1 MRPFTITV
9 ALLLGL
15 AVAVNALAAWD
26 RGRHEARLRAAS
38 ASFRTGQA
46 VLGYRNMDERRFQRA
61 RLESI
66 PTPRVV
72 TFGSS
77 RVMEIS
83 TALAGVAPG
92 AFYNAGMSAAT
103 VEDFIALW
111 SILERQGKR
120 PDAAWFSV
128 DAWALNEA
136 KEEVRWLA
144 WADEVSGFLVRAGA
158 GASVGGPVPEALF
171 LWYRAKELVS
181 WTVLR
186 TSATDVRRLV
196 AGRRRHGAEV
206 QQALEG
212 SIVAEAGL
220 GPRRG
225 LRADGSIVY
234 EAEYRDLPAAR
245 TREEAIRYVTN
256 GRTGLEGFRPNTERA
271 ARLELLWTRMRA
283 AGVRVVVWLPP
294 YHPDAWRLIQADPA
308 RARALAEVRSLVERA
323 ATRTGARFTD
333 LSDPAS
339 IGCGEADFYD
349 AIHARPACLRR
360 LIARATASGGA

>member
-1 MRPFTITV
+1 MRPFAITV

-15 AVAVNALAAWD
+15 AVAVNGLAAWD
-26 RGRHEARLRAAS
+26 RGRHEARLRAA
-38 ASFRTGQA
+38 AAGFHAGQ
-46 VLGYRNMDERRFQRA
+46 VMLGYRNMDERRFQRA

-66 PTPRVV
+66 PAPRIVA
-72 TFGSS
+72 FGSS

-83 TALAGVAPG
+83 TTVAGVPPG

-120 PDAAWFSV
+120 PDVAWFSV

-144 WADEVSGFLVRAGA
+144 WADEVSGFLARTGA
-158 GASVGGPVPEALF
+158 GATVSGPSSEALF
-171 LWYRAKELVS
+171 LWYRAKELLS

-186 TSATDVRRLV
+186 TSVADLRRL
-196 AGRRRHGAEV
+196 AEGRRRPGAEV

-212 SIVAEAGL
+212 SIVAETAL
-220 GPRRG
+220 GGRRG

-234 EAEYRDLPAAR
+234 EAEYRHLSEER
-245 TREEAIRYVTN
+245 TREEAIRYVTA
-256 GRTGLEGFRPNTERA
+256 GRTGLEGFRPNAERA
-271 ARLELLWTRMRA
+271 ARLELLWARMRA
-283 AGVRVVVWLPP
+283 TGVRVIAWLPP
-294 YHPDAWRLIQADPA
+294 YHPEAWRLIQADPA
-308 RARALAEVRSLVERA
+308 RAAALAEARNLLERA
-323 ATRTGARFTD
+323 AARTGARFTD
-333 LSDPAS
+333 FSDPAS

-349 AIHARPACLRR
+349 AIHARAGCLRR
-360 LIARATASGGA
+360 VLARAAGA

>member
-1 MRPFTITV
+1 MRPFAFTV

-15 AVAVNALAAWD
+15 AVAVNGVAAWD
-26 RGRHEARLRAAS
+26 RARHEARLRSAS
-38 ASFRTGQA
+38 ASFGPGQA
-46 VLGYRNMDERRFQRA
+46 VVGYRNMDERRFQRA

-66 PTPRVV
+66 PTPRLVA
-72 TFGSS
+72 FGSS

-83 TALAGVAPG
+83 TDLAGVAPG

-120 PDAAWFSV
+120 PDIAWFSV
-128 DAWALNEA
+128 DAWTLNAA

-144 WADEVSGFLVRAGA
+144 WADEVSGFLARAGT
-158 GASVGGPVPEALF
+158 GAAVGGPVPEALF
-171 LWYRAKELVS
+171 LWYRAKELLS
-181 WTVLR
+181 WTVLT
-186 TSATDVRRLV
+186 TSAADVRRLV
-196 AGRRRHGAEV
+196 EGRRRHGIEV

-212 SIVAEAGL
+212 AIVSEAAL

-234 EAEYRDLPAAR
+234 EAEYRNLPESR

-256 GRTGLEGFRPNTERA
+256 GRTGLEGFRPNAERA
-271 ARLELLWTRMRA
+271 ARLELLWSQMRA
-283 AGVRVVVWLPP
+283 SGVRVVAWLPP
-294 YHPDAWRLIQADPA
+294 YHPEAWRLIQADPA
-308 RARALAEVRSLVERA
+308 RAAALAEARTLIERA
-323 ATRTGARFTD
+323 AARSGARFSD
-333 LSDPAS
+333 FSDPAS

-349 AIHARPACLRR
+349 AIHARPPCLRR
-360 LIARATASGGA
+360 LLARATGS